1 MEKPLVLV
9 VMDGVGFGKDEAG
22 DCVKKANT
30 PHLDWL
36 LENCPNVRLKAHG
49 TAVGLPSDD
58 DMGNSEVGHNAIG
71 CGQIYAQGA
80 KLVNESIASGSMF
93 KSEVWKSLIQN
104 VKEHNSKLH
113 LLGLFSDGNVH
124 SNISHVKAMI
134 ERAKE
139 EGVKTVRLHILLDGR
154 DVPPTSAHTYV
165 EDIEAFFAK
174 LNDDTFNARIASGG
188 GRMYITMDR
197 YQADWPMVKRGWD
210 THVLGKGRP
219 FASAMEAIQTYRKE
233 IDPLIDQDM
242 PEFVITENGKPV
254 GTVEDHD
261 SVIFFNFRGDRAIEI
276 SMAFDEESFDKFD
289 RERYPN
295 VLYAGMLQ
303 YDGDLK
309 LPKRFLVAPP
319 AIENT
324 LTEFL
329 VKRGINEFAVSETQK
344 YGHVTYFW
352 NGNRSGKVSEE
363 LETYLEIPSDN
374 VTFDQR
380 PWMKSAEITDAMINA
395 IKSGKYGFLRLN
407 YPNGDMVGHTG
418 SMDSTIIGV
427 ESVDLGLKRL
437 MDLMETV
444 DFTLVVTADHGNAD
458 DMLMKKKGGG
468 YEPKTSHS
476 LNPVPF
482 IIFDKTRKF
491 ELKSGKNF
499 GLANIAA
506 TVVELMGF
514 EPMPMWEESM
524 IK

>member
-22 DCVKKANT
+22 DCVRKAHT
-30 PHLDWL
+30 PYLDWL
-36 LENCPNVRLKAHG
+36 LQNCPNVRLKAHG

-71 CGQIYAQGA
+71 CGQIYSQGA
-80 KLVNESIASGSMF
+80 KLVNESIASGKMF
-93 KSEVWKSLIQN
+93 ESEVWRELVDN
-104 VKEHNSKLH
+104 VRKHGTTLH
-113 LLGLFSDGNVH
+113 LIGLFSDGNVH
-124 SNISHVKAMI
+124 SHINHVKAMI
-134 ERAKE
+134 EHAKKD
-139 EGVKTVRLHILLDGR
+139 GVAKVRLHILLDGR
-154 DVPPTSAHTYV
+154 DVPPMSALTYV
-165 EDIEAFFAK
+165 EDIERFFAG
-174 LNDDTFNARIASGG
+174 LNDASFDARIASGG

-210 THVLGKGRP
+210 THVHGEGRK
-219 FASAMEAIQTYRKE
+219 FASATEAIQTYRSE

-242 PEFVITENGKPV
+242 HEFVIVENGKPV
-254 GTVEDHD
+254 GTIEDND
-261 SVIFFNFRGDRAIEI
+261 SVIFFNFRGDRAIEL
-276 SMAFDEESFDKFD
+276 SMAFDYDAFDKFD
-289 RERYPN
+289 RGRRPK

-309 LPKRFLVAPP
+309 LPDRYLVNPP
-319 AIENT
+319 SISNT

-329 VKRGINEFAVSETQK
+329 VGKGVNEFAISETQK

-363 LETYLEIPSDN
+363 LETYVEIPSDN
-374 VTFDQR
+374 VPFDQR
-380 PWMKSAEITDAMINA
+380 PWMKSAEITDRMIEA
-395 IKSGKYGFLRLN
+395 IRSGKYGFLRLN

-418 SMDSTIIGV
+418 VMESTMIGV

-437 MDLMETV
+437 MELMDSV

-458 DMLMKKKGGG
+458 DMLRKKKDGG

-482 IIFDKTRKF
+482 IIYDRTRKVEF
-491 ELKSGKNF
+491 ADGQY

-506 TVVELMGF
+506 TVVELLGF
-514 EPMPMWEESM
+514 EPMKIWEKSM
-524 IK
+524 LK